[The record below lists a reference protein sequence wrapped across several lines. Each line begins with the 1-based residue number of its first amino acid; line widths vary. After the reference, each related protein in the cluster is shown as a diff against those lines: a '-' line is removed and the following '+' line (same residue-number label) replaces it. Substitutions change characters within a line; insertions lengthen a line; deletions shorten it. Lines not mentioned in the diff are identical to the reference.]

1 MQIHGQH
8 PMSHVPMSHP
18 QGHPR
23 MTHNFMPPHGWT
35 FVDPNQFYQIN
46 KIRNNPGNAIQYCL
60 MLLVMLLAAAVVIF
74 ILFQS
79 ECRHIRVDHRLELD
93 MFHKEVKIRQL

>member
-46 KIRNNPGNAIQYCL
+46 KIRNNQGTSTA
-60 MLLVMLLAAAVVIF
+60 
-74 ILFQS
+74 
-79 ECRHIRVDHRLELD
+79 
-93 MFHKEVKIRQL
+93 